1 MNFLELANSRY
12 STKNYD
18 SSKKISNDKIED
30 LKKIIRLSPS
40 SINSQPWR
48 FVFVEDEAKKSELAS
63 VSLFNEEKVRDSGLL
78 VVFYVADDLKVFE
91 EQVKKNLPEMAVA
104 YYENY
109 VKTLPESAIKTWL
122 QSQVY
127 LSLGFFLSAA
137 ISMGLDSTPMEGIIH
152 DEYSKIVPVEGFRP
166 LFAVALGY
174 RKEDDFNQP
183 MLRPKSRLRAEEV
196 VISI

>member
-18 SSKKISNDKIED
+18 SNKKISKDKIED

-63 VSLFNEEKVRDSGLL
+63 ASLFNEEKVRDSSLL
-78 VVFYVADDLKVFE
+78 VVFYVADDLMVYE
-91 EQVKKNLPEMAVA
+91 EQIR
-104 YYENY
+104 
-109 VKTLPESAIKTWL
+109 KTLPEFAVSYYENMAKTLPEMTVKSWL
-122 QSQVY
+122 QKQVY
-127 LSLGFFLSAA
+127 LSVGFFLSAV
-137 ISMGLDSTPMEGIIH
+137 ISMDIDSTPMEGIVH
-152 DEYSKIVPVEGFRP
+152 EEYSRIIPIRGFKP
-166 LFAVALGY
+166 LVAVALGY

-183 MLRPKSRLRAEEV
+183 MLRPKSRLSAEEV

>member
-18 SSKKISNDKIED
+18 SSKKISKDKIED

-48 FVFVEDEAKKSELAS
+48 FVFVEDEAKKSQLAS

-91 EQVKKNLPEMAVA
+91 EQVTRQGAKYALVYSVADAQKIIEEEMG
-104 YYENY
+104 N
-109 VKTLPESAIKTWL
+109 
-122 QSQVY
+122 
-127 LSLGFFLSAA
+127 G
-137 ISMGLDSTPMEGIIH
+137 
-152 DEYSKIVPVEGFRP
+152 
-166 LFAVALGY
+166 
-174 RKEDDFNQP
+174 
-183 MLRPKSRLRAEEV
+183 
-196 VISI
+196 

>member
-18 SSKKISNDKIED
+18 SSKKISKDKIED

-63 VSLFNEEKVRDSGLL
+63 VSLFNEEKVRDSSLL

-109 VKTLPESAIKTWL
+109 VETLPESAIKTWL
-122 QSQVY
+122 QSQEY
-127 LSLGFFLSAA
+127 LS
-137 ISMGLDSTPMEGIIH
+137 
-152 DEYSKIVPVEGFRP
+152 
-166 LFAVALGY
+166 
-174 RKEDDFNQP
+174 
-183 MLRPKSRLRAEEV
+183 
-196 VISI
+196 